1 MVGVVG
7 QEMIMGG
14 WQGWQVVKLGK
25 KPEAC
30 DVTGSSNSRQD
41 PLHYVTLSTYTFLGK
56 GYKCNCK
63 DKDSGL

>member
-1 MVGVVG
+1 MVGFG

-41 PLHYVTLSTYTFLGK
+41 PLHYVTLSTFLGK
-56 GYKCNCK
+56 GYKFNCK
-63 DKDSGL
+63 DKDSGS